1 MSLDQSQAEEREP
14 SSDVL
19 DAKQAAELLHVNE
32 KTLRTHLRAQNIP
45 HQRVGRVIRF
55 SRAALLDW
63 LRGKR
68 ST

>member
-1 MSLDQSQAEEREP
+1 MNANQTDEADQE
-14 SSDVL
+14 SDVL
-19 DAKQAAELLHVNE
+19 DVEQAAELLQVHE
-32 KTLRTHLRAQNIP
+32 KTLRTHLRTQDIP
-45 HQRVGRVIRF
+45 HQRLGRVIRF